1 MPLLVTALAVGVT
14 TTPAKAQINLG
25 SGVVIENIDLE
36 GVAYDAVNGLLTAT
50 GGTVT
55 GTISGLPFTTEIDE
69 FTIDLLP
76 PTVPAGPCSILHL
89 ELAPI
94 DIDLLGL
101 HVDTSAICLNVTAI
115 PGGGLLGNLLCGV
128 ANGNLGLLNQLL
140 DGLTG
145 VLEDALNNEVGT
157 AEEGEEICDGECE
170 ILDLALG
177 PVDLNLLGLR
187 VQLDNCDDGPVQ
199 VCVSASA
206 GEGLLGD
213 LLCGLAGGDIL
224 PDLGAIE
231 DLVDAISDILDQLED
246 IEAGPKALRKL
257 IAQLAG
263 DLEDGELSP
272 KELRKLVQKISKLL

>member
-1 MPLLVTALAVGVT
+1 LVTALAVGLT
-14 TTPAKAQINLG
+14 TRPTQAQINVG
-25 SGVVIENIDLE
+25 SGVVIDSIDLE
-36 GVAYDAVNGLLTAT
+36 GVAYDAVSGLLTAT

-55 GTISGLPFTTEIDE
+55 GTIAGLPFTTEIDE

-76 PTVPAGPCSILHL
+76 EDDPSGACSVLHL

-101 HVDTSAICLNVTAI
+101 HVDTSAICLNITAI
-115 PGGGLLGNLLCGV
+115 PGGGLLGDLLCSVAGGNLLDL
-128 ANGNLGLLNQLL
+128 NGLL

-145 VLEDALNNEVGT
+145 VLETALNDQVGT
-157 AEEGEEICDGECE
+157 AQEGEEICDGECE

-187 VQLDNCDDGPVQ
+187 VQLDNCEGGPVQ
-199 VCVSASA
+199 VCVSATA
-206 GEGLLGD
+206 GAGLLGD

-231 DLVDAISDILDQLED
+231 DLLGALSGILGQLEGLD
-246 IEAGPKALRKL
+246 ARPQDVNRLTG
-257 IAQLAG
+257 QLAR
-263 DLEDGELSP
+263 DLADGELSD
-272 KELRKLVQKISKLL
+272 KELDKLVKQITKLLR